1 MQEYDFKKIE
11 EKWAK
16 YWVEK
21 KSYKA
26 EDFSEK
32 PKFYVLSEFFGPNGK
47 GIHLGHV
54 KCFTPTD
61 IIARY
66 MRFKGYNVLYPA
78 GWDAFGLPTENYA
91 IKTGEQPIAV
101 TERNVQKFKSQ
112 LTRMGYSF
120 DWDREIGTSDED
132 YYKWT
137 QWIFLQ
143 LYNNGLAYKASGEVN
158 FCPQCKTVLSNEDS
172 QGGLCDRCHG
182 EVVRRQRDVWYLKMQ
197 SYSDKMLEDV
207 ENIDMKESLKDS
219 QRNWIGRSV
228 GAEIVFPIKDS
239 EEGLKVFTT
248 RPDTIYGV
256 TFMVIA
262 PEHPLTKSDKLK
274 NIDEVNAYKAEAS
287 KKSSIE
293 RSANKDKTGVR
304 LDGITALNPITN
316 KEIPV
321 YISDY
326 VMMDYGTGAI
336 MAVPAHDDRD
346 YEFAKKF
353 GIPIVQVIEGGD
365 ISESAYTG
373 DGVHINSGN
382 LNNLGVKEAIS
393 LMIETLEKMGCG
405 HEMVNYKMQDWPF
418 NRQRYWGE
426 PFPIVFCDECGIVP
440 LDEKDLPLVL
450 PKTDDFIPNETG
462 ASPLSKLSDW
472 VNCKCPKC
480 GKPAVRETD
489 TMPNWAGSS
498 WYWLRYLD
506 PKNDKEF
513 VSQDKLNYWGQ
524 VDLYTGGVEHVTRH
538 MLYASFWNNF
548 LYDIGKVPNK
558 TAFKRRMCNGLVLDS
573 EGKKMSKSSGN
584 AIDPID
590 VVSEYGADTFRL
602 HMMFIGEYEK
612 NNNWT
617 LKGITGIKRFLNGVW
632 SLQDMV
638 KGDEVSKEHEF
649 ILHNLIKRCDT
660 TIYDANPEHT
670 SYEQH
675 NDFKF
680 NTVIANMMT
689 FMNKIR
695 EDGWITK
702 EELRSFLVLLNPFAP
717 FITAELYEI
726 VFGGDIVNEKFPEF
740 DESKTVTSTVEI
752 PVQVKGKRKAV
763 INISAVAEESEA
775 LAEAVKAIGI
785 SADDVKKV
793 IYKQGKIINLIV

>member
-1 MQEYDFKKIE
+1 MQEYNFKSIE
-11 EKWAK
+11 EKWAER
-16 YWVEK
+16 WVK
-21 KSYKA
+21 NKSYKA

-32 PKFYVLSEFFGPNGK
+32 PKFYVLSEFFGPNGQ

-91 IKTGEQPIAV
+91 IKTGEQPIDV
-101 TERNVQKFKSQ
+101 TARNVQKFKSQ

-120 DWDREIGTSDED
+120 DWDREIGTSYED

-143 LYNNGLAYKASGEVN
+143 LYNHGLAYKALGEVN

-182 EVVRRQRDVWYLKMQ
+182 EVIRKNRDVWYLKMQ

-239 EEGLKVFTT
+239 EDGLKVFTT

-262 PEHPLTKSDKLK
+262 PEHPLTKSEKLK
-274 NIDEVNAYKAEAS
+274 NADEVNAYKQEAS

-293 RSANKDKTGVR
+293 RSANKDKTGVC
-304 LDGITALNPITN
+304 LKGITAVNPITG
-316 KEIPV
+316 KEIPI

-353 GIPIVQVIEGGD
+353 NIPIVQVIEGGD

-393 LMIETLEKMGCG
+393 LMIETLEKTGCG

-426 PFPIVFCDECGIVP
+426 PFPIVFCEKCGTVA
-440 LDEKDLPLVL
+440 LDEKELPLVL
-450 PKTDDFIPNETG
+450 PKTEDFIPNETG
-462 ASPLSKLSDW
+462 ASPLSKLTDW

-480 GKPAVRETD
+480 GGHAVRETD

-506 PKNDKEF
+506 PQNDKEF

-590 VVSEYGADTFRL
+590 VVNEYGADTFRL

-617 LKGITGIKRFLNGVW
+617 LKGITGIKRFLAGVW
-632 SLQDMV
+632 SLQDMI
-638 KGDEVSKEHEF
+638 KGEEVSKEHEF
-649 ILHNLIKRCDT
+649 ILHTLIKRCDT
-660 TIYDANPEHT
+660 TIYDSNSEHT
-670 SYEQH
+670 CYDQH

-695 EDGWITK
+695 EDGFITK
-702 EELRSFLVLLNPFAP
+702 EELRSFLVMLNPFAP

-726 VFGGDIVNEKFPEF
+726 VFGGDIVNEKFPEY
-740 DESKTVTSTVEI
+740 DEGKTVTSTVEI
-752 PVQVKGKRKAV
+752 PVQVKGKRRAV
-763 INISAVAEESEA
+763 INISPEADESEA
-775 LAEAVKAIGI
+775 LAEAVKALAI